1 MTSSE
6 LAKEVFSLV
15 EEKIFSRRSSMEF
28 EMAYQIRVAGER
40 IRFAIKAMD
49 KIGSGPTSVQ
59 EISLQLLDALKRLED
74 TERRFQK
81 CQEAQV
87 QRPRAEPLPS
97 VRPSPRLHAEV

>member
-15 EEKIFSRRSSMEF
+15 EEKILSRRSSMEF

-40 IRFAIKAMD
+40 IRFAIKAID
-49 KIGSGPTSVQ
+49 KIGTGAASVQ
-59 EISLQLLDALKRLED
+59 EISLQLLDALNRLEE

-81 CQEAQV
+81 RQEGHV
-87 QRPRAEPLPS
+87 ERHHTFPNGKNIDPL
-97 VRPSPRLHAEV
+97 RLPQS